1 MSLNQENKKSVFHP
15 LYFLFAFIMWILV
28 IGWLAVIFSLS
39 SESADVSSMRSQDLV
54 QRIASSLHLY
64 MSEEFLRCCAHV
76 FEYVVLSVLA
86 YISMFATN
94 HVFADAVADF
104 EQKLEKM
111 KNDNEVYIAV
121 SLWITSLV
129 AAADEYHQIFVSG
142 RSASMF
148 DVFLDVSG
156 AFVLMLIIRI
166 VVSIYAYMKNRKQV
180 LEMISAE
187 THMEEVK

>member
-39 SESADVSSMRSQDLV
+39 SESADVSSMRSRDLMKH
-54 QRIASSLHLY
+54 IASSLHLFI
-64 MSEEFLRCCAHV
+64 SEEFLRCCAHV
-76 FEYVVLSVLA
+76 FEYVALSVLA

-94 HVFADAVADF
+94 HVLTDSVIPSD
-104 EQKLEKM
+104 QKLDKM

-142 RSASMF
+142 RYASMF

-166 VVSIYAYMKNRKQV
+166 VVSLYAYVKNRKQV
-180 LEMISAE
+180 IDVIASDS
-187 THMEEVK
+187 HMEEV